1 MDAPGVHL
9 KRGDRRRL
17 QRIAKAE
24 RERPATRTR
33 ALVLL
38 LSDAGQSG
46 EGIAALLGITRRTV
60 TNTRGRWRKRGV
72 EGLPDAA
79 RSGRPRLADAA
90 YVRLLLRSVERDPR
104 DLGYA
109 FARWTAPRLAAF
121 MAGETG
127 IDLTAGWVA
136 EILKGRGYV
145 WRRTKKTTRNLQD
158 PDAVARARRRLLRL
172 KRGRHGATPR
182 SSSGSPTASASTS
195 CP

>member
-1 MDAPGVHL
+1 MGAPGLQL

-17 QRIAKAE
+17 QRIAKSE

-46 EGIAALLGITRRTV
+46 EEIAALLGITRRTV

-72 EGLPDAA
+72 EGLPDAP
-79 RSGRPRLADAA
+79 RTGRPPLADAA
-90 YVRLLLRSVERDPR
+90 YVRLLLRTVERDPR

-109 FARWTAPRLAAF
+109 FARWTAPRLAAY
-121 MAGETG
+121 MAGETEV
-127 IDLTAGWVA
+127 DLTAGWVA
-136 EILKGRGYV
+136 EILKTRGYV
-145 WRRTKKTTRNLQD
+145 WRRTKRTTRNLQD
-158 PDAVARARRRLLRL
+158 PGAVARARRKLLRL
-172 KRGRHGATPR
+172 KRGRHCTTPT
-182 SSSGSPTASASTS
+182 SNSGSPTECASTS